1 MQLHSN
7 FNERVV
13 LRPEDREWVASP
25 ASGVERQ
32 MLDRIGDEVARATTI
47 VRFAPNSS
55 FEPHGHE
62 LGEEYLVLDGVFSD
76 ESGDYSA
83 GHYVRNPPGSSH
95 TPFTREGATI
105 FVKLRQFDPMDLA
118 PKSIDTRKADFSPGL
133 VDGLSV
139 LPLHNAGT
147 EGVALVKWEPGTRFN
162 RHRHWGGEEI
172 LVLDGTFQDELGDY
186 PKGTWLRNP
195 HLSEHTPFSEDGCLI
210 YVKTGHRP
218 ACLGAR

>member
-32 MLDRIGDEVARATTI
+32 MLDRIGDEVARAPTI

-95 TPFTREGATI
+95 TPFTKEGATI

-147 EGVALVKWEPGTRFN
+147 EGVALVKWQPGTRFN

-210 YVKTGHRP
+210 YVKTGHLP
-218 ACLGAR
+218 A

>member
-210 YVKTGHRP
+210 YVKTGHLP
-218 ACLGAR
+218 A

>member
-95 TPFTREGATI
+95 TPFTKEGATI

-210 YVKTGHRP
+210 YVKTGHLP
-218 ACLGAR
+218 A

>member
-95 TPFTREGATI
+95 TPFTKQGATI

-210 YVKTGHRP
+210 YVKTGHLP
-218 ACLGAR
+218 A